1 MLLALLAALAVSDP
15 AVVPEG
21 SRLAEGEA
29 CYVINAMRDGVAQPI
44 GVAWQTVERGEENGR
59 AVLRVTVHQRV
70 GDRFDMRDRFTLD
83 ANDLRPITLINDRLG
98 AVHVEAAYADD
109 RITGQRI
116 DDGET
121 KPIDVAL
128 DGPLWEG
135 NLFGLTF
142 AALPLAEGASFE
154 LPYWQ
159 YDKGFGAF
167 SVSVTGLETVE
178 TPDGPVE
185 AWVLDAGSS
194 PDSRMTYL
202 ISKADNRELGY
213 RSPRGSQMLGGDCS
227 ALKAAS

>member
-1 MLLALLAALAVSDP
+1 MLLALLSALAVSDP
-15 AVVPEG
+15 TAVPDG
-21 SRLAEGEA
+21 SRLAEGKA

-44 GVAWQTVERGEENGR
+44 GVTWQTVERGEEDGR
-59 AVLRVTVHQRV
+59 EVIRVTVHQRV

-83 ANDLRPITLINDRLG
+83 AHDLRPIALINDRNG
-98 AVHVEAAYADD
+98 AVHVEATYSD
-109 RITGQRI
+109 RAISGRKI
-116 DDGET
+116 ENGEPQ
-121 KPIDVAL
+121 PIDIAA
-128 DGPLWEG
+128 DGPFWEG

-142 AALPLAEGASFE
+142 AALPLAEGAGFE

-167 SVSVTGLETVE
+167 SVSVVGSETVE

-185 AWVLDAGSS
+185 AWVLDAGASA
-194 PDSRMTYL
+194 DSRMTYL